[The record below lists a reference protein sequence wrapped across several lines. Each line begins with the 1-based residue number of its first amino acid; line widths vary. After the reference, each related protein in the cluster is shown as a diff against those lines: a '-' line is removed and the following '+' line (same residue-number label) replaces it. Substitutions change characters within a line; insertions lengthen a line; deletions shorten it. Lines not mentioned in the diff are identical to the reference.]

1 MLLVSKR
8 ESPSFEAQDPLEEVN
23 LGTETN
29 VRMTKINGLLVN
41 NDKIWLIQLI
51 KQYKDWFARDYH
63 EMTWLS
69 RNLVDHKLPTK
80 ASFKPHQKPP
90 KHCNP
95 QVLPQIKAEI
105 EKMLGVRF
113 IWTTR

>member
-51 KQYKDWFARDYH
+51 KQYKD
-63 EMTWLS
+63 
-69 RNLVDHKLPTK
+69 
-80 ASFKPHQKPP
+80 
-90 KHCNP
+90 
-95 QVLPQIKAEI
+95 
-105 EKMLGVRF
+105 
-113 IWTTR
+113 